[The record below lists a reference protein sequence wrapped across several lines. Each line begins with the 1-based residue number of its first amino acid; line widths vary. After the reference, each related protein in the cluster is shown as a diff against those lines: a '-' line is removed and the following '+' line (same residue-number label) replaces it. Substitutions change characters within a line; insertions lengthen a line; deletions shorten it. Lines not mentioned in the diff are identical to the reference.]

1 MHVTEHA
8 HKIEKSA
15 NMHLASTSQAEIDRH
30 RALRMETAKI
40 KKSTTAE
47 AKYREGVEHKGL
59 KQQRLRLVLVQTLT
73 ACAKESK

>member
-1 MHVTEHA
+1 
-8 HKIEKSA
+8 
-15 NMHLASTSQAEIDRH
+15 
-30 RALRMETAKI
+30 METAKI

-47 AKYREGVEHKGL
+47 AKYREGVEYKGL